1 LPEGGG
7 KYRRKSWKNKEPGKV
22 KMNVFWWRAF
32 KNVLSLQPNSNLV
45 FMLYKFLIL
54 SDEVDD
60 FMREITIDASATF
73 FDLHNA
79 ILDSVNYEKDQITS
93 FFLCD
98 DEWEKQQEIT
108 LIEMETSSEY
118 DNLVMDATALEDY
131 VTDEKQKL
139 LYYFDLM
146 ADRAFFITMQELIPR
161 QNSDKA
167 VCTRSEGQPPKQ
179 FVDFNEMTVAPG
191 TGDIDEQFYGDEEFN
206 ADELD
211 SEGFGDVNFEEES
224 QR

>member
-1 LPEGGG
+1 M
-7 KYRRKSWKNKEPGKV
+7 RT
-22 KMNVFWWRAF
+22 F

-118 DNLVMDATALEDY
+118 DNLVMDTTAIEDY

-167 VCTRSEGQPPKQ
+167 ACTRSEGQPPKQ

>member
-1 LPEGGG
+1 
-7 KYRRKSWKNKEPGKV
+7 
-22 KMNVFWWRAF
+22 
-32 KNVLSLQPNSNLV
+32 
-45 FMLYKFLIL
+45 MLYKFLIL

-79 ILDSVNYEKDQITS
+79 ILDSVGYEKDQITS

-98 DEWEKQQEIT
+98 DSWEKQQEIT

-118 DNLVMDATALEDY
+118 DNLVMDTTALEDY
-131 VTDEKQKL
+131 VTEEKQKL

-161 QNSDKA
+161 QDSKEA

-179 FVDFNEMTVAPG
+179 NIDFSAAAVAQS
-191 TGDIDEQFYGDEEFN
+191 TGDIDEQFYGDEEFD
-206 ADELD
+206 AEELD

-224 QR
+224 PR